1 MDKKREIHK
10 AYFVGSG
17 NKTQKFIKNEIL
29 YKYLNTSV
37 TISKFRSRCCLFLF
51 LGLSHEFV
59 WGEKHFF
66 ISRGSAPMGSKKKTH
81 WGQKKDP
88 LGPKKKTINHR
99 FH

>member
-10 AYFVGSG
+10 AYFLDSG

-29 YKYLNTSV
+29 DKYINTSV

-51 LGLSHEFV
+51 HGLSHEFV
-59 WGEKHFF
+59 WGEEHFF
-66 ISRGSAPMGSKKKTH
+66 ISRGSAPMGSKKH
-81 WGQKKDP
+81 P
-88 LGPKKKTINHR
+88 LGPKKGSIWGQKKPINHR

>member
-10 AYFVGSG
+10 AYFLDSG

-29 YKYLNTSV
+29 DKYINTSV

-66 ISRGSAPMGSKKKTH
+66 ISRGSAPMGSKKNTH

-88 LGPKKKTINHR
+88 LGPKKNDKP
-99 FH
+99 